1 MTRRVAAVTLILL
14 APLWRP
20 APGGADVEGAV
31 CETDWVAT
39 LTVPM
44 STIQSVGRYT
54 SGGETGVIRCDG
66 SIRGR
71 PVTGEGTYGED
82 GAYGPGPQ
90 GGADC
95 SKGAGSGDFTATIPT
110 EDGPQHI
117 SGPLTFYYM
126 GPAGVLTG
134 GVAGTFQ
141 LSYPSGD
148 CLTAPAPK
156 VRIQARGL
164 VVTGGG

>member
-1 MTRRVAAVTLILL
+1 MASRLAGAALIVVATLWG
-14 APLWRP
+14 AP
-20 APGGADVEGAV
+20 PGGADVEGAV
-31 CETDWVAT
+31 CQTDWVAT

-44 STIQSVGRYT
+44 GPDQSLGRYDT
-54 SGGETGVIRCDG
+54 GGETGVIRCDG

-71 PVTGEGTYGED
+71 QVTGEGTYGEL

-117 SGPLTFYYM
+117 SGPVTFYWM
-126 GPAGVLTG
+126 GPGGVLTG
-134 GVAGTFQ
+134 GFAGTFQ
-141 LSYPSGD
+141 LSYPSSN
-148 CLTAPAPK
+148 CFTAPAPK
-156 VRIQARGL
+156 MHIQARGL
-164 VVTGGG
+164 LIAGGG